1 MNGSIGAPP
10 RDRSVM
16 ALQTTC
22 IGAFPKPDWLPI
34 RDWFE
39 IDLGE
44 DRYAEDVIGAWTAD
58 PEHDPVFRRATEA
71 AVRHQLECGIDV
83 PTDGEQRRENYVHYQ
98 CRFFSGFDF
107 ANLERRVL
115 RNGAYDCALPAIRGD
130 VTPGRHPILVRDFKE
145 AQAVSQVPVKMTLP
159 GPLTIIDSTADCHYR
174 DDSRLAEDLADALN
188 REIRALAANGCT
200 YIQIDEPVFA
210 RNPGAALDYGIESLV
225 RCLSGLPTEVTR
237 VVHMCC
243 GYPDRIDNPAYPKAD
258 HGVYGELI
266 DALDGRVEQIS
277 IEDAHC
283 DNPLALFD
291 RFRTSTAIVGVV
303 RIASSRIESVAEIRR
318 RLEEVLTRL
327 PRERVVAA
335 PDCGLGFLGH
345 ELALTKLRNMVAAA
359 RSL

>member
-1 MNGSIGAPP
+1 MNLPIGAPL
-10 RDRSVM
+10 RDRPGM

-39 IDLGE
+39 IDLG
-44 DRYAEDVIGAWTAD
+44 DDHYAEDVIGAWTAD

-71 AVRHQLECGIDV
+71 AVRLQLECGIDV

-107 ANLERRVL
+107 TNLERRVL
-115 RNGAYDCALPAIRGD
+115 RDGAYDCVVPAIRGD
-130 VTPGRHPILVRDFKE
+130 INPGGHPVLVRDFRE
-145 AQAVSQVPVKMTLP
+145 AQAVSHAPVKMTLP
-159 GPLTIIDSTADCHYR
+159 GPLTIIDSTANCHYR
-174 DDSRLAEDLADALN
+174 ETSRLAEDIADALN
-188 REIRALAANGCT
+188 TEILALAANGCRF
-200 YIQIDEPVFA
+200 IQVDEPVFA
-210 RNPGAALDYGIESLV
+210 RHPRAALDYGVESLL
-225 RCLSGLPTEVTR
+225 RCLRGLPPEVTR

-258 HGVYGELI
+258 HGVYGELV
-266 DALDGRVEQIS
+266 DALDGHVEQIS

-283 DNPLALFD
+283 NNPLDLFD
-291 RFRTSTAIVGVV
+291 RFRASAAIVGVV
-303 RIASSRIESVAEIRR
+303 RIASSRIESVSEIRR
-318 RLEEVLTRL
+318 RLEQILTRL
-327 PRERVVAA
+327 PPERVVAA

-345 ELALTKLRNMVAAA
+345 ELALTKLRNMVKAA